1 MKPAA
6 KVSKDRMSAVE
17 EVASPKKAVGKINAA
32 AAP

>member
-6 KVSKDRMSAVE
+6 KVSRDRISAVE
-17 EVASPKKAVGKINAA
+17 GLASPKKAVGNINAA